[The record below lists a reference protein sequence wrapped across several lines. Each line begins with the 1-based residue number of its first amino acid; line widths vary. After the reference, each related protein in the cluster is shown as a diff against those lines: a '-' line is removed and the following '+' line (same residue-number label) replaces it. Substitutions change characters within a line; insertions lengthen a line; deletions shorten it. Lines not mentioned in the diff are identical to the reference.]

1 MRNAMTSVLLLTPA
15 CARHADV
22 VEPRRVRLRDRI
34 EARVRAHHLD
44 RQLAEGVPPE
54 RSAPLSL
61 RARRL
66 TEPGVAAFLAR
77 RVQEI
82 VREAVRRRVPRAQ
95 IAVRLSAVADVSA
108 ELDELARRLVA
119 PRPPAVRGLAQV
131 SVLLGDGSGPLYS
144 SYSGED
150 LGAAIRRARAA
161 LELF

>member
-1 MRNAMTSVLLLTPA
+1 MTTVLLLTPA

-22 VEPRRVRLRDRI
+22 VEPRRVRLRDRV

-44 RQLAEGVPPE
+44 RRLAEGVPPE
-54 RSAPLSL
+54 RSAALSL

-66 TEPGVAAFLAR
+66 AEPAFAAFLAR
-77 RVQEI
+77 RLHEV
-82 VREAVRRRVPRAQ
+82 VREAVVRHVPRAQ
-95 IAVRLSAVADVSA
+95 IAVRLSAVAAVSA

-131 SVLLGDGSGPLYS
+131 SVLLGEGSGPLYS
-144 SYSGED
+144 SYADED

-161 LELF
+161 LEIV